1 MNNLHIQSEIAPLK
15 KVLLHCPGKELLNI
29 TPQDAG
35 ELLFDDI
42 PYLKEAQSE
51 HNAFAALL
59 RANNVEVVY
68 LKELMAQL
76 LDDHPSLKPGFIKQ
90 WLQEGNIHTTYWQ
103 NRLTEYLNQLPNN
116 LALVEKSMEGIT
128 LKEVGGPQAGSLE
141 DLTADPDELV
151 VAPMPN
157 LYFTRDPAF
166 VVGSCVGVNTMH
178 YATRKR
184 ETIYLDYIQHYHPAF
199 SGSHRCYDRNEGY
212 SLEGGDVLVLSDQV
226 IAVGLSQRT
235 EPDAI
240 EHLAVSLFNDKSNRV
255 STILAF
261 QLPKE
266 RAFMHLDTVLTQVD
280 YDKFTIHARALHE
293 MRCFEITPDKNG
305 VHISELHDSLAA
317 ILEHYLKLTA
327 VDLIVCGGDDGIAAQ
342 REQWNDGSNTLCLAP
357 GKIVTY
363 RRNEV
368 TNAILRQKGIEVLE
382 IDSGELSRGRGGP
395 HCMSMPLIRE

>member
-1 MNNLHIQSEIAPLK
+1 
-15 KVLLHCPGKELLNI
+15 
-29 TPQDAG
+29 
-35 ELLFDDI
+35 
-42 PYLKEAQSE
+42 
-51 HNAFAALL
+51 
-59 RANNVEVVY
+59 
-68 LKELMAQL
+68 
-76 LDDHPSLKPGFIKQ
+76 
-90 WLQEGNIHTTYWQ
+90 
-103 NRLTEYLNQLPNN
+103 
-116 LALVEKSMEGIT
+116 MEGIT